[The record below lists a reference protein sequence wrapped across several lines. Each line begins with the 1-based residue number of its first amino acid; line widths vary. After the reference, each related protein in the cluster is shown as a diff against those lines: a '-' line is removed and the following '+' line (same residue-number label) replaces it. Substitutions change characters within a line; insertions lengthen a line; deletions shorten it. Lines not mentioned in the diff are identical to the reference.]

1 MKEIRT
7 RIAPSPTGMMHLGTA
22 RTAIYCW
29 AYARH
34 FVGGKFLLRIEDTDQ
49 ERSTQEAVD
58 VIINGMKW
66 LELDYDEGPIYQMD
80 RLNRYKEVVDMM
92 LEKGLAYKCYA
103 TKEELEALREE
114 QMAKKIKP
122 RYDGRWRP
130 ENCVGRPIPEGACLR
145 AARTAARCPHRPD
158 RVRRGV

>member
-103 TKEELEALREE
+103 TNGPWRG
-114 QMAKKIKP
+114 IW
-122 RYDGRWRP
+122 GRRILLP
-130 ENCVGRPIPEGACLR
+130 C
-145 AARTAARCPHRPD
+145 CP
-158 RVRRGV
+158 

>member
-80 RLNRYKEVVDMM
+80 RLNRYS
-92 LEKGLAYKCYA
+92 G
-103 TKEELEALREE
+103 
-114 QMAKKIKP
+114 
-122 RYDGRWRP
+122 RYD
-130 ENCVGRPIPEGACLR
+130 
-145 AARTAARCPHRPD
+145 ARK
-158 RVRRGV
+158 GFGL